1 MRLLL
6 CVCILLFV
14 ACGEEETVN
23 RHAFP
28 DMTNGIEAES
38 FGVRYIFSDSA
49 RVTANLSAGH
59 VVEREEKE
67 HEEDKKGLLVH
78 YLDQGVN
85 IETINKFGQTTSTI
99 TSERA
104 IYRREKGQADLYDQ
118 VVIVNY
124 QGERLETEKL
134 FWDEQKDSIYTDTL
148 VRIETPTQ
156 IINGSG
162 MRAKADFSAYII
174 ENIVGEVEVKEGG
187 NP

>member
-1 MRLLL
+1 LLL
-6 CVCILLFV
+6 LGRYLQATCQRPQNVLCILRLQHS
-14 ACGEEETVN
+14 EMEQL
-23 RHAFP
+23 P
-28 DMTNGIEAES
+28 L
-38 FGVRYIFSDSA
+38 A
-49 RVTANLSAGH
+49 RDLAAGH
-59 VVEREEKE
+59 VIEKIEKE
-67 HEEDKKGLLVH
+67 KEEDKKGVLVH

-85 IETINKFGQTTSTI
+85 IQTLNNYGQTTSTI
-99 TSERA
+99 TSNRA
-104 IYRREKGQADLYDQ
+104 IYRREEGKADLYEN

-134 FWDEQKDSIYTDTL
+134 LYDEQKDSIFADTL

-156 IINGSG
+156 IINGTG